1 MCFYVST
8 IRKVEILSMNAD
20 FYVDLN
26 EKVWF
31 YYAKDII
38 WRHRKQSNFEIDQEK
53 HIKIEHQKL
62 KE

>member
-1 MCFYVST
+1 
-8 IRKVEILSMNAD
+8 MNAD

-53 HIKIEHQKL
+53 HIKIEHQKI